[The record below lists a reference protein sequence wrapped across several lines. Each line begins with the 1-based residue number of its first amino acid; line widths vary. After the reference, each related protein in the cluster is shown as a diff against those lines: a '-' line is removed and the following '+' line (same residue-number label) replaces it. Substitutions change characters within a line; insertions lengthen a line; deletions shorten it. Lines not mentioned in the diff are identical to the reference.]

1 MSFPVP
7 GTVESLVTLV
17 THLHVVFIVQCATK
31 GCAFPMT
38 ILDVDLVVLEA
49 MQPE

>member
-7 GTVESLVTLV
+7 GTVESLVALFTL
-17 THLHVVFIVQCATK
+17 LHIVFIVQCATR
-31 GCAFPMT
+31 GCAFPMA